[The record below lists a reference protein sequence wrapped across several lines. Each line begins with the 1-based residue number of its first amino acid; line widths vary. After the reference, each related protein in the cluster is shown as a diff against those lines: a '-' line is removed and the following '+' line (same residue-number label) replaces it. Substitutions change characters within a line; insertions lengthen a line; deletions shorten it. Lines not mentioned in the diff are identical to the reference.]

1 MMNAL
6 WGLWGCC
13 RGVETEV
20 TVSGKELGDRKS
32 VV

>member
-20 TVSGKELGDRKS
+20 TVSGKELGGFPE
-32 VV
+32 